1 MPDQYEGIS
10 VPNPERANLFR
21 SVFHLSPLEEVAEAI
36 TVATEMF
43 HEIYVERRG
52 DQWRWSLATKGGP
65 YPLLRISAKFLQM
78 DYFLLAGIGSRVV
91 GDGWCVQIVDDF
103 GNESDGWSVLTFDGA
118 ATVQQVT
125 ETLTQETH

>member
-36 TVATEMF
+36 TVAIEMF

-52 DQWRWSLATKGGP
+52 DQWRWSLAHKGGP
-65 YPLLRISAKFLQM
+65 YPLLRISAQFLQM
-78 DYFLLAGIGSRVV
+78 DYCLLAGIGSRVV

-103 GNESDGWSVLTFDGA
+103 GHEPDGWSVLTFDSP